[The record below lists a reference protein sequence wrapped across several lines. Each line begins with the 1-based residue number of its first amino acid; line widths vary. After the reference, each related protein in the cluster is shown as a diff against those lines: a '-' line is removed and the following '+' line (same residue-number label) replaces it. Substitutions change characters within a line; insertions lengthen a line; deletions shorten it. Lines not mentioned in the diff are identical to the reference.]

1 MRFSCI
7 SSDTV
12 GGNASEAALL
22 KCVELQVGNVQLMRD
37 QNPMV
42 AEIPFNSTN
51 KYHITIHEI
60 QDSEEHSHILLIK
73 GAPERILDR
82 CSTILLEGKEQHLG
96 DEMKEAFERAYLDL
110 GGLGERVLGFGHY
123 FLSKEEYP
131 KGFEFT
137 TDDVSLPIICENFR
151 SLKILQ

>member
-1 MRFSCI
+1 MGCLCI
-7 SSDTV
+7 YRDTM

-22 KCVELQVGNVQLMRD
+22 KCVELQVGSVHLMREK
-37 QNPMV
+37 NPMI

-60 QDSEEHSHILLIK
+60 EDSEENSHILLIK

-82 CSTILLEGKEQHLG
+82 CSTILLEGGEQPLE
-96 DEMKEAFERAYLDL
+96 DDMKEAFEQAYLNL

-123 FLSKEEYP
+123 FLSKEKYP

-137 TDDVSLPIICENFR
+137 TDDVSRSIISNFA
-151 SLKILQ
+151 I